1 MARYSLLVSIATGLL
16 LVPLSAQRPTPAYRL
31 VTRIAVPGD
40 GGWDYVSLDAGARRL
55 YVTHGTKVDVVDVDA
70 QAVVGTIANTPRPH
84 GFAIAPEL
92 HRGFSSNGAAA
103 TLSIV
108 DLTTLKT
115 LMTVPSDTEPNG
127 ILYEPGRQEVYCFN
141 RSEPPTTTVYD
152 AKSGRRVA
160 RIVMPG
166 RVEAGAADPAAH
178 RVYDNIESKNAIVG
192 IDTATHSIVSTWPIA
207 PGEAA
212 SGMVIDPVHHRLFI
226 GTDNK
231 LLIMLDSATGRVLS
245 TVPIDAGVDTVA
257 FDPGT
262 QLVFSSNGA
271 GTVTVAHEESASTL
285 RVVQVLPT
293 EVGARTMAVDP
304 ATHRIYL
311 ASATL
316 GGPLPRPGD
325 TPAHDA
331 ATRPGTFKV
340 LVYGQ

>member
-1 MARYSLLVSIATGLL
+1 MARYTLRLVIAWLLFI
-16 LVPLSAQRPTPAYRL
+16 PLSAQRLTGPYRF
-31 VTRIAVPGD
+31 VTAIPVPGD
-40 GGWDYVSLDAGARRL
+40 GGWDYVSLDADARRL
-55 YVTHGTKVDVVDVDA
+55 YVTHGTKVDVIDVDA
-70 QAVVGTIANTPRPH
+70 HAFVGTIADTPRPH
-84 GFAIAPEL
+84 GFAIAPGL
-92 HRGFSSNGAAA
+92 HRGFSSNGAEA

-108 DLTTLKT
+108 DLNTLKT
-115 LMTVPSDTEPNG
+115 LMKVPSDTEPNG

-152 AKSGRRVA
+152 AKTGQRVA

-178 RVYDNIESKNAIVG
+178 HVYDNIESTNEIVA
-192 IDTATHSIVSTWPIA
+192 IDTATHRIVSAWPIA
-207 PGEAA
+207 PGKAA
-212 SGMVIDPVHHRLFI
+212 SGMAIDLAHHRLFI

-231 LLIMLDSATGRVLS
+231 LLMMLDSETGKVLS

-271 GTVTVAHEESASTL
+271 GTVTVAHEEAASTL
-285 RVVQVLPT
+285 RLVQVLPT

-304 ATHRIYL
+304 VTHRIYL
-311 ASATL
+311 ANAAL
-316 GGPLPRPGD
+316 REPPAHRGD
-325 TPAHDA
+325 APEHDA